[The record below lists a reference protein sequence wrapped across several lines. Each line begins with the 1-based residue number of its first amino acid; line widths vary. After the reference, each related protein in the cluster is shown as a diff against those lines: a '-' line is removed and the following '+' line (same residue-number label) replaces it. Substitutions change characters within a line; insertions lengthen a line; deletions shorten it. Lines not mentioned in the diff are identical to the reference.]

1 MNGKVKNKTKQ
12 KVDWLLIFFKFF
24 VKALL
29 STTLC
34 QSLYESKTG
43 PLKTGI
49 GFGFGA
55 IQMNDDVVFYHDGDM
70 PSSSTRMMFY
80 PETKVDQSV
89 FFFVYIFV
97 F

>member
-1 MNGKVKNKTKQ
+1 MISNYFV
-12 KVDWLLIFFKFF
+12 IFF
-24 VKALL
+24 KALL
-29 STTLC
+29 SKTLC

-89 FFFVYIFV
+89 FIYLYFCFLKNNLPNYKSELGL
-97 F
+97 